1 MELVLAAGQAI
12 REALPPAWEVRQQS
26 NRGNRAGRPD
36 ARLVLTAPDGTSTVV
51 LIESRAAVTP
61 RDVAAVAAR
70 IEPHRTDEVGG
81 AILVAPFVSPRTRAQ
96 LAQHGLG
103 WFDATGNLRLA
114 VDRPAVLI
122 DRTGADRSEFRDP
135 ADRLLKSLRGP
146 AAARVVLELCETT
159 LPVGVREL
167 AQRAGVGAAS
177 SARVLDLL
185 DREAVVE
192 RGEGGVVVAVR
203 KRSLVSRWAED
214 YKLMASNE
222 VVAALDPRGVNHAL
236 TAVSGIDARIAVT
249 GSAAARAYL
258 PEEVIPVSPLVS
270 LSLYAEDPMD
280 LMARLGLRR
289 VERGTNVLVVQPY
302 DEVVHEKAR
311 LVGGIRCAAPAQ
323 VVADLLTGPGRSS
336 EEAEHLV
343 AALGWA
349 S

>member
-1 MELVLAAGQAI
+1 MAHQ
-12 REALPPAWEVRQQS
+12 P
-26 NRGNRAGRPD
+26 NRGRRAGRAD

-51 LIESRAAVTP
+51 LIESKAAVTP

-70 IEPHRTDEVGG
+70 IESYRTDDVGG
-81 AILVAPFVSPRTRAQ
+81 AILVAPFVSPRTRAR
-96 LAQHGLG
+96 LAEHGLG

-114 VDRPAVLI
+114 IDRPAVFI
-122 DRTGADRSEFRDP
+122 DRAGADRSGFRDP

-146 AAARVVLELCETT
+146 AAAKVVLELCETA

-167 AQRAGVGAAS
+167 AERAGVGAAS

-192 RGEGGVVVAVR
+192 RGEGGAVVAVR
-203 KRSLVSRWAED
+203 KRALVGRWVED
-214 YKLMASNE
+214 YRLMSSNE
-222 VVAALDPRGVNHAL
+222 VVPALDPRGVNHAL
-236 TAVSGIDARIAVT
+236 TAMSGVGGGVAVT

-258 PEEVIPVSPLVS
+258 PEGVTPLSPLVS
-270 LSLYAEDPMD
+270 LSLYAEDPVD
-280 LMARLGLRR
+280 LMTRLGLRR
-289 VERGTNVLVVQPY
+289 VERGANVLVARPY

-343 AALGWA
+343 SALGWA